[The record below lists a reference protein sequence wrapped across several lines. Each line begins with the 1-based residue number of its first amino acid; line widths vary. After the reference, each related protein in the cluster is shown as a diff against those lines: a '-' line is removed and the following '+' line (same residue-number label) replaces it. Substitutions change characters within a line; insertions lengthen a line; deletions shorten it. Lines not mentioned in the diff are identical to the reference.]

1 MAVTR
6 LIAAAD
12 APVLAELHA
21 ANREFL
27 APWSPDRPAG
37 HYTADGQRRA
47 VADALV
53 LHARGRALPHVILC
67 DGAVVGR
74 VTLSDITR
82 GTFSSCHLGYWLS
95 QSHNGRGLATAAVGE
110 MLGIAFDELGLHRV
124 EAGTVPHNTRSRAV
138 LERSGFARFGY
149 APAYLKIA
157 GEWQDHVLYQALNP
171 SDDIGRPSQSAPPAS
186 AG

>member
-6 LIAAAD
+6 LITVDDAA
-12 APVLAELHA
+12 VLSALQHA
-21 ANREFL
+21 NHEFL
-27 APWSPDRPAG
+27 APWSPARPAS
-37 HYTADGQRRA
+37 HYTVEGQRRA
-47 VADALV
+47 AADALV
-53 LHARGRALPHVILC
+53 LHARGTALPHVIVS

-124 EAGTVPHNTRSRAV
+124 EAGTMPHNARSRAV
-138 LERSGFARFGY
+138 LERNGFARFGY
-149 APAYLKIA
+149 APSYLMIA

-171 SDDIGRPSQSAPPAS
+171 AHCGDTHLGA
-186 AG
+186 